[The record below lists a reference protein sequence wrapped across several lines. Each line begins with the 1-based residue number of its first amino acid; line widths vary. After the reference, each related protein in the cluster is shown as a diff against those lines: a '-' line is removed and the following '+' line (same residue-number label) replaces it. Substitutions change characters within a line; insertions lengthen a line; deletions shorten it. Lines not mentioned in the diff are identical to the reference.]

1 LGKPTDI
8 LGVVKIMSENPRIYP
23 FRRESVNVAAIKTSN
38 SNISAKAISSLWE
51 PILLCLSGFLLA
63 RAGILGDLYPFAPA
77 FLAAVGVC
85 YRKQGVFYLLP
96 VLLGLSTVMW
106 GQDLI
111 VYSVICL
118 ILGIVF
124 SLYPVDGKKQWIL
137 VPGMVLAAVLV
148 SKGLSIA
155 LGGFNNYLLLVGIFE
170 SVFAAGLSLVFLV
183 VFGAIRRF
191 DISRRFSTD
200 ESICF
205 FVAGVGIICGLSGLS
220 IAGIEI
226 QSVASRFLI
235 IVAAYIAGSGAGAAI
250 GAMVGIV
257 PSLSTIIAPAM
268 IANYAFSGMLSGL
281 FRNFGR
287 LGSILGFLLGNMILA
302 LYLLS
307 GSEITSSLGASV
319 VAAVIFFL
327 IPKRVYKELQ
337 KAFSTTVLKSARE
350 EKSERL
356 LRISLRKLRNASVV
370 FNELENSL
378 TTMTAKEEM
387 PSEEDN
393 IKVVLNHLSRQLC
406 AQCSMNNIC
415 WDLDYRHTCRG
426 IVSLFKVVEDNGV
439 ATIKDVPENFRKR
452 CPHLKELLAIVN
464 CLYEMY
470 CRSNYWQS
478 QRQSSRLL
486 ISKQMAGVSQVLD
499 NIAKEI
505 NSFGE
510 EREVL
515 ERELQ
520 NAIAK
525 RGLAVEGAG
534 IGSICQ
540 RTLDV
545 WVQFGQCPGELRCR
559 EAIEDE
565 ISRLLG
571 REYAI
576 HENCCGGI
584 NCNQRCSYHLLE
596 KGAHRLSI
604 GKVQLA
610 KDGKGICG
618 DSGGTM
624 FLDDG
629 RELLMISDGM
639 GIGQK
644 ASLESS
650 NAISLISRLLE
661 AGFVEDT
668 AIDTVNAALTFRGKD
683 ESFVTLDICL
693 LDLYEGRAEFIKT
706 GGAPSFIKHG
716 GQVKV
721 VKGSSLPVGMLYTVE
736 KETINENIQPDD
748 LIIMASDGLLDADCC
763 KDTQWVSILV
773 EQAPSSDPQEL
784 AEYLLDRV
792 ITASGGRL
800 KDDITILVAKM
811 EHVA

>member
-1 LGKPTDI
+1 
-8 LGVVKIMSENPRIYP
+8 MSENPRIYP
-23 FRRESVNVAAIKTSN
+23 FRRESANVAAIKT
-38 SNISAKAISSLWE
+38 NIPSKSISTFRE
-51 PILLCLSGFLLA
+51 PIILAISGFLLA

-85 YRKQGVFYLLP
+85 YRRQGILYLLP

-106 GQDLI
+106 GQDLL
-111 VYSVICL
+111 VYCAISVI
-118 ILGIVF
+118 LGVVF
-124 SLYPVDGKKQWIL
+124 SLYPVDSKKQWL
-137 VPGMVLAAVLV
+137 VVPSMALATVLV

-155 LGGFNNYLLLVGIFE
+155 LTGFSNYLLLVSIFE
-170 SVFAAGLSLVFLV
+170 SVFAAGLSLVFMV
-183 VFGAIRRF
+183 IFGAIRRF
-191 DISRRFSTD
+191 DIRRRFSSD

-205 FVAGVGIICGLSGLS
+205 FVGGMGLVCGLSGLS
-220 IAGIEI
+220 IGGIDM

-235 IVAAYIAGSGAGAAI
+235 IVAAYIAGSGAGASI
-250 GAMVGIV
+250 GAVVGIV
-257 PSLSTIIAPAM
+257 PSLSSIIAPAM
-268 IANYAFSGMLSGL
+268 IANYAFSGMLSGI
-281 FRNFGR
+281 FRGFGR

-307 GSEITSSLGASV
+307 GTEITSSLAASV
-319 VAAVIFFL
+319 IAAIIFFVM
-327 IPKRVYKELQ
+327 PKSVYKELQ
-337 KAFSTTVLKSARE
+337 KAFSTTAIKSARE

-370 FNELENSL
+370 FNELQNSL
-378 TTMTAKEEM
+378 SGMAGKEEVI
-387 PSEEDN
+387 SEEDN
-393 IKVVLNHLSRQLC
+393 IKVVLNHLSQKLC
-406 AQCSMNNIC
+406 SQCSMNNIC

-439 ATIKDVPENFRKR
+439 ATVKDVPENFRKR

-470 CRSNYWQS
+470 CHNNYWQL

-486 ISKQMAGVSQVLD
+486 LSKQMAGVSQILD

-520 NAIAK
+520 NALIK
-525 RGLAVEGAG
+525 KGLLIEGAG
-534 IGSICQ
+534 IISIAQ

-545 WVQFGQCPGELRCR
+545 WVQFGECPGELHCR
-559 EAIEDE
+559 EALEE
-565 ISRLLG
+565 EVSRLLG

-576 HENCCGGI
+576 HETSCGGV
-584 NCNQRCSYHLLE
+584 NCNQRCTYHLLE

-639 GIGQK
+639 GIGKK

-650 NAISLISRLLE
+650 SAISLVSRLLE
-661 AGFVEDT
+661 AGFLEDT
-668 AIDTVNAALTFRGKD
+668 AIDTVNAALTFRGKE

-693 LDLYEGRAEFIKT
+693 LDLYEGQAEFIKT
-706 GGAPSFIKHG
+706 GGAPSFIKRG
-716 GQVKV
+716 ERVKV
-721 VKGSSLPVGMLYTVE
+721 IKGSSLPVGMLYKVE
-736 KETINENIQPDD
+736 KDTIKEKVKPNDF
-748 LIIMASDGLLDADCC
+748 IIMASDGLLDAGCC
-763 KDTQWVSILV
+763 TETQWVSILV

-792 ITASGGRL
+792 ITASGGRI

-811 EHVA
+811 EQVA